1 MTHTDICNTALSYI
15 GQGMITTLDANN
27 ESARQCRLHYDNTR
41 KLLLRQYEWSFA
53 RRHEKL
59 TLLNANVNGYKYIYL
74 YPEKCLKMLAILDH
88 QNGFDAFRQKEFEV
102 FNIDNHTKVIASNVM
117 LAYIDYIYDVT
128 DCNIFDSLFLEAFT
142 RKLASNLAVPLLGN
156 EGVADRN
163 YKMYQAAL
171 EEAKSLTAKE
181 RRSHITYPSLYAQV
195 RGGE

>member
-1 MTHTDICNTALSYI
+1 MTQTDICNTALSYI
-15 GQGMITTLDANN
+15 GQGMIASLDANN

-53 RRHEKL
+53 RRHEPL
-59 TLLNANVNGYKYIYL
+59 AVLDADVNGYKYVYL
-74 YPEKCLKMLAILDH
+74 YPEKCLKMIAILDDH
-88 QNGFDAFRQKEFEV
+88 NRFDAFRQKEYEV
-102 FNIDNHTKVIASNVM
+102 FNLDNNTKVIASNVK

-128 DCNIFDSLFLEAFT
+128 DCDIFDSLFTEAFT

-156 EGVADRN
+156 ESTADRQ

-181 RRSHITYPSLYAQV
+181 RKAKVEYPSLYARV